1 MRGQPAHDHT
11 PLCGESCRYRGL
23 YEGTQA
29 SLSDM
34 AAKQAAALGRVGRLR
49 SGVIAVMRAANPR
62 AFAAIEHSSSRRVA
76 DSDDAFV
83 IACVEHLMRNGA
95 GDTSSVPFGEIRAHL
110 ERLGVTLLGEDPTAW
125 LQQLRGLAPAAATF
139 NRDAPKATTTSFTD
153 AARQR
158 GVLQN
163 SWDGVL
169 APVAGALDG
178 QEPTLPSPLTM
189 PDAPRDVSPV
199 VKDTAVVEQK
209 TQPVRASEGLDGI
222 FDAPAGGVGNGA
234 EDIFGSTDDDI
245 FSVGDDF
252 ASPGDAEDFGGG
264 APTDDNDD
272 PFADLFDSEP
282 SNPLDNAAS
291 DDEGSVGAE
300 YSFSNVAAA
309 ASEQG
314 VSGLGAADE
323 VGAVPAK
330 KIVSSAPVRVEL
342 FPHQTPQRPAGTK
355 RRKPRASALPPE
367 AFEIPEGLIPESLTP
382 QRRQQ
387 LNAAATIPRP
397 VFTGDLVQMIG
408 DVRVVEQWEEDHRN
422 NRGSVAFIQPK
433 ARHRQIGA
441 LVLPVGDLRKA
452 SNEFS
457 ASWWAASVERY
468 RGAKL
473 YELGVVGRRCADG
486 VKGWHVDDV
495 YPVVSLRASLG
506 KGLVGVLIVCDD
518 QLADGSTARTGIVSE
533 IESLMRE
540 PLEHIY
546 VLATGE
552 STLDSLR
559 DVVVE
564 EAKRRQ
570 WKPACPVVCA
580 RSWEWADGTG
590 PLVVAL

>member
-34 AAKQAAALGRVGRLR
+34 AAKQAAALGRIGRLR

-62 AFAAIEHSSSRRVA
+62 AFAAIEQSNSRRVA
-76 DSDDAFV
+76 DADDAFV
-83 IACVEHLMRNGA
+83 IACVEHLMRNGTSE
-95 GDTSSVPFGEIRAHL
+95 TSSVPFGELRGHL

-125 LQQLRGLAPAAATF
+125 VQQLRGMTTPVEPV
-139 NRDAPKATTTSFTD
+139 NSNAPKATPTSFTD

-158 GVLQN
+158 SVMKN
-163 SWDGVL
+163 SWEGAL
-169 APVAGALDG
+169 APLAGAPGG
-178 QEPTLPSPLTM
+178 QELTLPTPLKM
-189 PDAPRDVSPV
+189 PETVETVSPT
-199 VKDTAVVEQK
+199 VKAPTEVEQK
-209 TQPVRASEGLDGI
+209 TQPAQVTDGLSDI
-222 FDAPAGGVGNGA
+222 FDAPSSSADDVD
-234 EDIFGSTDDDI
+234 DIYNSSSDDDI
-245 FSVGDDF
+245 FNVADDSF
-252 ASPGDAEDFGGG
+252 ASEGAEDFGGG
-264 APTDDNDD
+264 APTDDDNDD
-272 PFADLFDSEP
+272 PFADLFEP
-282 SNPLDNAAS
+282 EPANPLDTAVAS
-291 DDEGSVGAE
+291 DEGVASFDAEETAPAETVASAGWQVAELTSVG
-300 YSFSNVAAA
+300 
-309 ASEQG
+309 
-314 VSGLGAADE
+314 
-323 VGAVPAK
+323 PAK

-355 RRKPRASALPPE
+355 RRKPRTSALPPE
-367 AFEIPEGLIPESLTP
+367 AFELPEGLIPDSLTP

-397 VFTGDLVQMIG
+397 VFTGDLVQMTG

-457 ASWWAASVERY
+457 SSWWAASVERY

-518 QLADGSTARTGIVSE
+518 ELSEGSTARTGIVSE

-546 VLATGE
+546 VLATGD
-552 STLDSLR
+552 STLDSLQS
-559 DVVVE
+559 VVEE

-590 PLVVAL
+590 PLIVAL